1 MTSSKKIITGV
12 TWTAVQTL
20 INRTS
25 GFIVKLILARLL
37 FPEDYGLIGMAV
49 VFTSFFKSFT
59 DLGFSTAIIQRDENQ
74 INQTYLSTAFWANM
88 LWSILSFIILA
99 ILIAPLATKFYNEDV
114 LLYLIPSLGLSILT
128 TPLYFVIDLS

>member
-1 MTSSKKIITGV
+1 MTTSKKIVTGV

-74 INQTYLSTAFWANM
+74 INQTYLSTAFWG
-88 LWSILSFIILA
+88 ICCGVF
-99 ILIAPLATKFYNEDV
+99 
-114 LLYLIPSLGLSILT
+114 
-128 TPLYFVIDLS
+128 